1 MRDGKFFKAWLGHP
15 EEMRPELPEWVKDG
29 FEPFDVHGA
38 GLIFLSKS
46 TDYSTG
52 DVKGFSFMDST
63 CIYGLTPGVIDASE
77 ARRMADY
84 IYAVLDHERLAPQEK
99 L

>member
-1 MRDGKFFKAWLGHP
+1 
-15 EEMRPELPEWVKDG
+15 MRPELPEWVKDE

-46 TDYSTG
+46 VSHSAG
-52 DVKGFSFMDST
+52 NVKGFSFMDST
-63 CIYGLTPGVIDASE
+63 CVYGLTPGVIDASE

-84 IYAVLDHERLAPQEK
+84 IYSALDEK
-99 L
+99 GEKCEIAKKI